1 MKYALIVCPHCLKI
15 RIIQQEKTKTRCQFC
30 GKVSKLKE
38 LQFFKSS
45 DDLGELIEW
54 KAAFCAEM
62 EGKSSEF
69 AQELLHELKVD
80 TIKSE
85 EKKTHKASSEKDT
98 VLEVACELEK
108 HYGKDGFTFG
118 EFSILLREKKTG
130 MNAKKWVEVLQ
141 REAIVYK
148 GKDGKYR
155 AV

>member
-80 TIKSE
+80 TWKSS
-85 EKKTHKASSEKDT
+85 THRTPFHLTNEGSTHRTLSC
-98 VLEVACELEK
+98 L
-108 HYGKDGFTFG
+108 
-118 EFSILLREKKTG
+118 
-130 MNAKKWVEVLQ
+130 
-141 REAIVYK
+141 
-148 GKDGKYR
+148 
-155 AV
+155 